1 MRGDFLDGEK
11 RTLTLQIPTIMQ
23 CTEGH
28 LQHPSTMHNRQPVQY
43 ERLPAPSSRA
53 ASGQADTPRI
63 GTRNCPCPR
72 GSVQPPIIEQPALG
86 LFWFGSLSVRA
97 CVSSRWDDLAMVVIN
112 FTKRLLGHLRRGAHG
127 SLDGFKVGLRARCW
141 NHSETEAMVIPWVL
155 DQTIV
160 AMLSSLLPFYVQSLA
175 IRRMGPRWP

>member
-11 RTLTLQIPTIMQ
+11 RTLTLQIPTVMQ

-72 GSVQPPIIEQPALG
+72 GSTPHYRAAGPGVVLVWKFECARVCFLALG
-86 LFWFGSLSVRA
+86 RFSHGGDKLRETPLGPSKARSAW
-97 CVSSRWDDLAMVVIN
+97 VI
-112 FTKRLLGHLRRGAHG
+112 G
-127 SLDGFKVGLRARCW
+127 
-141 NHSETEAMVIPWVL
+141 WV
-155 DQTIV
+155 
-160 AMLSSLLPFYVQSLA
+160 
-175 IRRMGPRWP
+175 

>member
-1 MRGDFLDGEK
+1 MYWRTPSTSLNDAQQATGPV
-11 RTLTLQIPTIMQ
+11 RTLASTIFTS
-23 CTEGH
+23 CVRA
-28 LQHPSTMHNRQPVQY
+28 SWYAKNRNQELSMPQGFNPP
-43 ERLPAPSSRA
+43 LSSSR
-53 ASGQADTPRI
+53 P
-63 GTRNCPCPR
+63 
-72 GSVQPPIIEQPALG
+72 LG

-97 CVSSRWDDLAMVVIN
+97 CVSSRWDDLATVVIN
-112 FTKRLLGHLRRGAHG
+112 FAKRLLGHLRRGAHG

-175 IRRMGPRWP
+175 IRGMGPRWP